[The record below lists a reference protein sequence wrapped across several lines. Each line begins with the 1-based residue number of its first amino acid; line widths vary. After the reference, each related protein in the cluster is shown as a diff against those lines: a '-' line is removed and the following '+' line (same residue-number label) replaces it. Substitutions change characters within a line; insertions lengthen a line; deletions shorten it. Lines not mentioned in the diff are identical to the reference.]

1 MLSNE
6 MIYIHT
12 LIRIRPFLCVW
23 VAKIGLS
30 RKIVKLLPRAEKFNG
45 G

>member
-12 LIRIRPFLCVW
+12 LIRIRPFLCVL
-23 VAKIGLS
+23 VARIGLS
-30 RKIVKLLPRAEKFNG
+30 RKIAKLLPRAKKNNG